1 MQHGKNNNVIKQN
14 KNLRELQL
22 KGNFFNLEKAFFF
35 FKTIVEKGRWK
46 TNFPRK
52 ATIKVDKIDKN
63 HFGVLEIDQRGER
76 KGGHKL
82 PVSGMKQGLSL
93 QILEI

>member
-1 MQHGKNNNVIKQN
+1 MEDKS
-14 KNLRELQL
+14 
-22 KGNFFNLEKAFFF
+22 
-35 FKTIVEKGRWK
+35 
-46 TNFPRK
+46 FPRK